1 MSPISADYEPTAAA
15 AAADYR
21 RRDADPAMIENKQQR
36 PQAWPR
42 LESIGRP
49 PGGCFFMTMPSV
61 GGCLAFIISFLLATA
76 AARRHFSIP
85 NQKKTMRRPKS
96 ARFTEFYRVSRRF
109 GHRFGHWT
117 GLDWVL
123 PSFTGFYWVLP
134 SFTGF
139 YLVLLGFTGFY
150 WVSPC
155 FTGFYLVLLGWP
167 RMTSPSPAFSV
178 YRVLPGFT
186 STWASIWDWTGL
198 DWVLPSFTGLAQG
211 LLGCLLDHVGFH

>member
-49 PGGCFFMTMPSV
+49 PGGGFFMTMPSV

-85 NQKKTMRRPKS
+85 NQKDDAPTKER
-96 ARFTEFYRVSRRF
+96 
-109 GHRFGHWT
+109 
-117 GLDWVL
+117 
-123 PSFTGFYWVLP
+123 SF
-134 SFTGF
+134 
-139 YLVLLGFTGFY
+139 
-150 WVSPC
+150 C
-155 FTGFYLVLLGWP
+155 
-167 RMTSPSPAFSV
+167 
-178 YRVLPGFT
+178 RVLPGFA
-186 STWASIWDWTGL
+186 SIWASIWAL
-198 DWVLPSFTGLAQG
+198 DWP
-211 LLGCLLDHVGFH
+211 